1 MRRGVVLAALSLALV
16 ALAFAATSLATVAP
30 TPATYTRN
38 VTSQDLAKAGSAAPY
53 GIWTLRIK
61 TKGLSLAAKGQG
73 LVPERAAWTA
83 STVVISDTPGA
94 ISIFCGS
101 TVRGTYRW
109 AVKGS
114 TVTFKLVKD
123 ACKDRVGVVVGT
135 WKHST

>member
-1 MRRGVVLAALSLALV
+1 MKRGVVLRAFSFALV
-16 ALAFAATSLATVAP
+16 ALTFAATSLATVAP
-30 TPATYTRN
+30 SPATYTRN

-53 GIWTLRIK
+53 GTWTLRTK

-94 ISIFCGS
+94 VSIFCGS

-114 TVTFKLVKD
+114 TVMFKLVKD

>member
-1 MRRGVVLAALSLALV
+1 MRPGVVLSVFSFALV
-16 ALAFAATSLATVAP
+16 ALAFAATGLATVAP
-30 TPATYTRN
+30 SPATYTRN

-83 STVVISDTPGA
+83 STVVIRDTPGA

-109 AVKGS
+109 ALKGS
-114 TVTFKLVKD
+114 TLTFKLVKD
-123 ACKDRVGVVVGT
+123 GCKDRVGVVVGA